1 MSIFTRVLSAIGW
14 RGAEKANTINLRA
27 PNPAYAIL
35 RSSARAGISIGT
47 GDLDH
52 YMRLAVTNPHVLSA
66 VDTIASRIGSWEN
79 FKMQER
85 RGEEWVD
92 LKRHPLLDL
101 LSDPNDLM
109 TGSFLLTDIPWTEPL
124 NGNCYWFVVSE
135 YPGAGK
141 PTELWPLPV
150 NRIRP
155 RPDLLR
161 ISAVTGQLTL
171 DYEYMLDQSIILP
184 GENVIHF
191 RTNNPFSLWQGLSKL
206 SALQMNLDS
215 SYAESHWLGT
225 HFGEDN
231 AIPAAVISLPP
242 ELDDDQFKII
252 ETDIREQFGG
262 RRRTAIT
269 RSGTMD
275 VTVIQHSIAD
285 MQVLEHLE
293 YSASEVR
300 RVFKIP
306 EGLNEASS
314 GQSRLAAE
322 QALARDAIQPLCN
335 HIADTLTHKL
345 LPFYNYGNKQFRLVA
360 NDLVPADRAQDVSEY
375 AAYSPQRTLN
385 ENRKELGLKPLKL
398 TGKLAKLQPLLD
410 EVPLVYAP
418 QLLPLL
424 TGEGAA
430 QADGPGMTPGA
441 AGTAKQLPGAK
452 PAASPEEQAL
462 INAMIGKEPKLLQ
475 APLKAVEEEAV
486 LTAALN
492 AIRRVQQ

>member
-1 MSIFTRVLSAIGW
+1 MSIFTKFLSFVGW

-27 PNPAYAIL
+27 PNPAYAVL
-35 RSSARAGISIGT
+35 RSAARAGIGIGT

-52 YMRLAVTNPHVLSA
+52 YMRLAITNPHVLSA
-66 VDTIASRIGSWEN
+66 IITIADRVSTWDN
-79 FKMQER
+79 FKMQEKKAH
-85 RGEEWVD
+85 EWMDVEH
-92 LKRHPLLDL
+92 HPVLDL
-101 LSDPNDLM
+101 LRDPNDLM
-109 TGSFLLTDIPWTEPL
+109 TGSFLLADVPWTEPL
-124 NGNCYWFVVSE
+124 HGNTYWFVVSE

-141 PTELWPLPV
+141 PTELWPMPI

-161 ISAVTGQLTL
+161 ISAVTGQLTI

-184 GENVIHF
+184 GENVLHF
-191 RTNNPFSLWQGLSKL
+191 RTNNPFSMWQGLSKL
-206 SALQMNLDS
+206 TALQMNLDS

-275 VTVIQHSIAD
+275 VQVIQHSIAD
-285 MQVLEHLE
+285 MQVLQHLDA
-293 YSASEVR
+293 SAADVR

-335 HIADTLTHKL
+335 HIADVLTHKL
-345 LPFYNYGNKQFRLVA
+345 LPFYSFGGKEYRIVA
-360 NDLVPADRAQDVSEY
+360 DDLVPADRAMDVSEY
-375 AAYSPQRTLN
+375 STYSQSRTLN
-385 ENRKELGLKPLKL
+385 ENRQELGLQPIKL

-410 EVPLVYAP
+410 EVPLAYAQ

-424 TGEGAA
+424 TGGEAAGALSGA
-430 QADGPGMTPGA
+430 TGGGMTKQPA
-441 AGTAKQLPGAK
+441 AGNQPKL
-452 PAASPEEQAL
+452 SPQEQAL
-462 INAMIGKEPKLLQ
+462 LNAMTGKEQKVKQP
-475 APLKAVEEEAV
+475 PLKAVEEEAI
-486 LTAALN
+486 LAAALN
-492 AIRRVQQ
+492 AIRKVQQ